1 MTENTNRPQRNGA
14 QPNILLISVDQYRYP
29 RFSYGPNGGLAEPLK
44 RILGFRGEADVG
56 ENEYARFFPGLTR
69 LRRNAVAL
77 HNHTIASSAC
87 TPSRAVMFTGQYGN
101 RTGVTQTDGM
111 FKDGNAAQ
119 FPWLEA
125 DGHPTLGHWMQ
136 AIGYSS
142 HYFGKWHVSNPAG
155 HSLIRY
161 GFSDWELSYP
171 EPHGAAINNLGIY
184 RDAGFA
190 DNACLFLHRRG
201 LALPYNYGV
210 SADEAR
216 PGPNTPATDA
226 AQRPW
231 FAVVSFTN
239 PHDIAT
245 YPTVVSQALPPTDG
259 STAKTQSVFG
269 PLDVPLQGQSSLP
282 PTGGTM
288 SMPLNPQGFPQDCAG
303 QIPTWNED
311 LSTKPSCQFDA
322 AYKIGLALSA
332 KASHGA
338 VSAAGNVAGTADWEA
353 AVALALKFT
362 IPFQLSED
370 PEGYSIQLLQF
381 YAWLHSQVDPQIN
394 RVLQALEDSGQAEN
408 TIVLFVADHGE
419 LGAAHNMMLEKW
431 HVAYEEAVHVPMV
444 VRFPA
449 SMGGDGTTL
458 RHVDAVTSHAD
469 LVPTVLG
476 LTGVGRKALDKA
488 EAELAKR
495 HTMAPLPGVDLT
507 PVLKTP
513 GTPVTYPNGQP
524 REGVLFMTD
533 DEVTQPADKGRI
545 TQPDYYGAY
554 EVYCQTVEAVRTG
567 AFNVKEVPELSPGP
581 VRQPNHIRCVR
592 ADNAKLA
599 RYFDPSNPLLL
610 EWEMYDLNRDPNEE
624 TNLVQVIGQA
634 PTARAD
640 LENLPNWYDPAAVQA
655 EADRLAALLVDV
667 ERRAGLD
674 VQPSVPAK
682 PAVPA

>member
-1 MTENTNRPQRNGA
+1 MTENANRPQRDGA

-29 RFSYGPNGGLAEPLK
+29 RFSYGPKGGLAEPLK

-111 FKDGNAAQ
+111 FKDGNAAR

-125 DGHPTLGHWMQ
+125 DGHPTMGHWMQ

-155 HSLIRY
+155 HSLTRY

-171 EPHGAAINNLGIY
+171 EPHGAAINNLGLY

-190 DNACLFLHRRG
+190 DNACLFLRRRG

-216 PGPNTPATDA
+216 PGPGTAATDA
-226 AQRPW
+226 AERPW

-245 YPTVVSQALPPTDG
+245 YPTVISQALPPTDG
-259 STAKTQSVFG
+259 STAKTQPVFG
-269 PLDVPLQGQSSLP
+269 PLDVPLQGQSSYP
-282 PTGGTM
+282 PTEGTM
-288 SMPLNPQGFPQDCAG
+288 TMPLNPQGFPQDCAG
-303 QIPTWNED
+303 RIPTWNED

-338 VSAAGNVAGTADWEA
+338 VSAAGDVAGSADWEA
-353 AVALALKFT
+353 AAALALKFT

-381 YAWLHSQVDPQIN
+381 YAWLHSQVDQQIN
-394 RVLQALEDSGQAEN
+394 RVLQALEDSGQADN
-408 TIVLFVADHGE
+408 TIVIFVADHGE

-449 SMGGDGTTL
+449 ALGGDGTSL

-488 EAELAKR
+488 ADELAKR
-495 HTMAPLPGVDLT
+495 HTMAPLPGIDLT
-507 PVLKTP
+507 PVLKAP

-533 DEVTQPADKGRI
+533 DEVTQPVEGGRI
-545 TQPDYYGAY
+545 TEPDYYGAY
-554 EVYCQTVEAVRTG
+554 EVYCRTVEAVRSG
-567 AFNVKEVPELSPGP
+567 DFKVKPVPELSPGP

-592 ADNAKLA
+592 TDSAKLA
-599 RYFDPSNPLLL
+599 RYFDPANPLLL

-624 TNLVQVIGQA
+624 TNLVQVTGQA
-634 PTARAD
+634 PTARTD
-640 LENLPNWYDPAAVQA
+640 QDNLPDWYDAAAVQA
-655 EADRLAALLVDV
+655 EADRLAALLADV
-667 ERRAGLD
+667 ERRAGLE
-674 VQPSVPAK
+674 VQQPVPA
-682 PAVPA
+682 